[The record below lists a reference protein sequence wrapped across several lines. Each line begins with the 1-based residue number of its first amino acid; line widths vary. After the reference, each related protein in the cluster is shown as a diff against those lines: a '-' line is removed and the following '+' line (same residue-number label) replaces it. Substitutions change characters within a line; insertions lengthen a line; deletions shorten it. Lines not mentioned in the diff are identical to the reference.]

1 MDNPLVALADLNLG
15 ESGRVLEISQKCRG
29 LEWRRL
35 LDLGVL
41 PGTIITAE
49 IRSPSG
55 DPTAYR
61 IRDAVIGLRAE
72 QARLINIAPI

>member
-1 MDNPLVALADLNLG
+1 MVRLTLADLG
-15 ESGRVLEISQKCRG
+15 HGQIARVLGISSDIRG
-29 LEWRRL
+29 IERRRL

-41 PGTIITAE
+41 PGTVVKAE
-49 IRSPSG
+49 MRSPSG

-72 QARLINIAPI
+72 QACMINVVLV

>member
-1 MDNPLVALADLNLG
+1 MVRLTLADLGHGQSASVLG
-15 ESGRVLEISQKCRG
+15 ISSDIRG
-29 LEWRRL
+29 IERRRL

-41 PGTIITAE
+41 PGTVVKAE
-49 IRSPSG
+49 MRSPSG

-72 QARLINIAPI
+72 QACMINVVLV

>member
-1 MDNPLVALADLNLG
+1 MAKLLVALVDLRQG
-15 ESGRVLEISQKCRG
+15 ESGRVLDISQECRG
-29 LEWRRL
+29 LERRRL

-41 PGTIITAE
+41 PGTVITAE
-49 IRSPSG
+49 MRSPSG

-72 QARLINIAPI
+72 QARMINIAPI

>member
-1 MDNPLVALADLNLG
+1 MVGLTLADLRHG
-15 ESGRVLEISQKCRG
+15 QSARVLDISSDIRG
-29 LEWRRL
+29 IERRRL

-41 PGTIITAE
+41 PGTVVKAE
-49 IRSPSG
+49 MRSPSG

-72 QARLINIAPI
+72 QACMINVVLV